1 MIVMVRIKDIYKGDR
16 PRERLMRFGPD
27 KLKDYELL
35 ALILNTGIKNENVVD
50 ISKKILRKYKIN
62 NLKQIKPKD
71 LLEIKGVGKIKAL
84 RIIACLEFGK
94 RVLNT
99 KTFSFIYSPK
109 DIWEDLKVIR
119 GSKKEHFYVFYLDSR
134 NQIINKELV
143 SIGTL
148 NASIVHP
155 REVFEPAVRNL
166 AAQIILSH
174 NHPSQ
179 DPNPS
184 EEDIVLTKRLIE
196 AGRLLGIE
204 IIDHVII
211 SKEKYFSMKKQG
223 LI

>member
-62 NLKQIKPKD
+62 NLKQIKP
-71 LLEIKGVGKIKAL
+71 
-84 RIIACLEFGK
+84 
-94 RVLNT
+94 